1 MSKPVLM
8 VCLLLVYLICTS
20 CRQRTVKKRTLHNYP
35 MFEGQECPDTFSE
48 GRYDPHKVAEEAA
61 ILKMRPV
68 DYLHKMNNKK
78 YKPIRKPGEVTRV
91 GDYDLK

>member
-1 MSKPVLM
+1 
-8 VCLLLVYLICTS
+8 
-20 CRQRTVKKRTLHNYP
+20 